1 MPTTVS
7 EQDSLDVLQQQIKKA
22 AANATALQICGGG
35 SKSFYGNPTEGE
47 ILDVSTHSGIVD
59 YDPAELVITLRGGC
73 KLVDVEAVLAEQGQ
87 MFGFEPPH
95 YSDQVTIGG
104 VVAAG
109 LAGPRRAFAGGIRD
123 FILGTRVLDGR
134 GEVLNFG
141 GRVIKNVAGFD
152 VSRLMVGS
160 MGTLGVLLEVSLRVI
175 PCFETELTLGF
186 DHDTAESH
194 IQWIN
199 ELGGRPLPLSASLWH
214 KGRSLIRLSGS
225 QQGID
230 SAARQLGGDKEQS
243 PWESLKEQ
251 GHGFFEGHSHVNRI
265 SLPPT
270 MELSLQQDQ
279 LIEWSGAQR
288 WISDCDIERMRERL
302 QAKQGSLCLFRGNQ
316 ETASVFQPVDEAT
329 MVLQRNL
336 KSRFDPARIFNRD
349 RLYAGL

>member
-1 MPTTVS
+1 MPVQII
-7 EQDSLDVLQQQIKKA
+7 EQDSLELLQQQIKQSV
-22 AANATALQICGGG
+22 ANATPLQICGGG
-35 SKSFYGNPTEGE
+35 SKSFFGNPSEGE
-47 ILDVSTHSGIVD
+47 ILDVSGHSGVID

-73 KLVDVEAVLAEQGQ
+73 KLVEVEALLAEQGQ
-87 MFGFEPPH
+87 MLGFEPPRF
-95 YSDQVTIGG
+95 SDQASIGG

-123 FILGTRVLDGR
+123 FILGVKLLDGR

-186 DHDTAESH
+186 DHDSAESH

-199 ELGGRPLPLSASLWH
+199 ELGGSPLPLSASMWL
-214 KGRSLIRLSGS
+214 KGRSYLRLSGS

-230 SAARQLGGDKEQS
+230 SAVKQLGGNEEVPHWDA
-243 PWESLKEQ
+243 LKEQ
-251 GHGFFEGHSHVNRI
+251 THDFFEGHNRINRI

-270 MELSLQQDQ
+270 MAFSLQQEQ

-288 WISDCDIERMRERL
+288 WIIGGDIERMRERL
-302 QAKQGSLCLFRGNQ
+302 QAKQGSLCLFRGAQ
-316 ETASVFQPVDEAT
+316 DADAVFPPVDEAT
-329 MVLQRNL
+329 MILHRSL

>member
-1 MPTTVS
+1 MPTVVV
-7 EQDSLDVLQQQIKKA
+7 EHDSLDGLQQQVKQA
-22 AANATALQICGGG
+22 AANATPLQICGGG
-35 SKSFYGNPTEGE
+35 SKSFYGNLTEGE
-47 ILDVSTHSGIVD
+47 ILDVSSHSGIVD

-73 KLVDVEAVLAEQGQ
+73 KLTDVEALLAEKGQ

-95 YSDQVTIGG
+95 FSDQATIGG
-104 VVAAG
+104 AVATG

-123 FILGTRVLDGR
+123 FTLGARVLDGR

-152 VSRLMVGS
+152 VSRLMAGS
-160 MGTLGVLLEVSLRVI
+160 MGSLGVLLEVSLRVI
-175 PCFETELTLGF
+175 PCFETELTLSF
-186 DHDTAESH
+186 EHDTAESH
-194 IQWIN
+194 IRWIN
-199 ELGGRPLPLSASLWH
+199 ELGGRPLPLSASVWH

-225 QQGID
+225 QQGVD
-230 SAARQLGGDKEQS
+230 SAANQLGGDREQA

-251 GHGFFEGHSHVNRI
+251 GHPFFEGRNHLNRI

-288 WISDCDIERMRERL
+288 WISDCDIDRMRERL
-302 QAKQGSLCLFRGNQ
+302 LGKQGSMCLFRSNQ
-316 ETASVFQPVDEAT
+316 KSGSVFQAVDEAT
-329 MVLQRNL
+329 MILQRNL

-349 RLYAGL
+349 KMFAGL

>member
-1 MPTTVS
+1 MAIQII
-7 EQDSLDVLQQQIKKA
+7 EQDSLELLQQQIKQSV
-22 AANATALQICGGG
+22 ANATKLQICGGG
-35 SKSFYGNPTEGE
+35 SKSFYGNPSEGE
-47 ILDVSTHSGIVD
+47 ILDVSVHSGVID

-73 KLVDVEAVLAEQGQ
+73 KLVEVEALLAEQGQ
-87 MFGFEPPH
+87 MLGFEPPRF
-95 YSDQVTIGG
+95 SDQATIGG
-104 VVAAG
+104 TVAAG

-123 FILGTRVLDGR
+123 FILGVKVLDGR

-152 VSRLMVGS
+152 VSRLMAGS
-160 MGTLGVLLEVSLRVI
+160 MGTMGVLLEVSLRVI

-186 DHDTAESH
+186 DHDNAESH

-199 ELGGRPLPLSASLWH
+199 EIGGSPLPLSASMWH
-214 KGRSLIRLSGS
+214 KGRSYLRLSGS

-230 SAARQLGGDKEQS
+230 SAAKQLGGDEEAP
-243 PWESLKEQ
+243 PWDALKEQ
-251 GHGFFEGHSHVNRI
+251 THGFFEAHNHINRI

-270 MELSLQQDQ
+270 MAFSLQQEQ

-288 WISDCDIERMRERL
+288 WIADCDIERMRERL
-302 QAKQGSLCLFRGNQ
+302 QARQGSLCLFRGAQ
-316 ETASVFQPVDEAT
+316 DTDSVFQPVDEAT
-329 MVLQRNL
+329 MTLHRSL